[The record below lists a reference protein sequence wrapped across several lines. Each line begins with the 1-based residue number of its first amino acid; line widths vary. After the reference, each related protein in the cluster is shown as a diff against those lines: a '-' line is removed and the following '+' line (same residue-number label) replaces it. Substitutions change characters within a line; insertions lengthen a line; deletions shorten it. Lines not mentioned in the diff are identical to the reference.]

1 MARKTSKM
9 PALTPHEKRMRNT
22 SRKLREALE
31 RLVKGL
37 PTHPALQKR
46 SYRLTVATLAREARV
61 GRNAIYTNHRA
72 MIDELRRASD
82 RKIVPEKLAAW
93 EDKLAQQ
100 RTLIQ
105 VLQIEERRMVT
116 ENAVLL
122 KRILE
127 AETEVERQKRHNAR
141 LIAERDRAVK
151 PVPLARGPK
160 S

>member
-1 MARKTSKM
+1 MARKSSKT
-9 PALTPHEKRMRNT
+9 PTLTPHERRLRNT
-22 SRKLREALE
+22 DRKLRDALE
-31 RLVKGL
+31 RLVKGM
-37 PTHPALQKR
+37 PAHPDLQKR

-61 GRNAIYTNHRA
+61 GRNAIYTNHRS
-72 MIDELRRASD
+72 MINELRCASD
-82 RKIVPEKLAAW
+82 RKIVPEKLEAW

-105 VLQIEERRMVT
+105 VLQIEERRLVT

-122 KRILE
+122 KRVLE
-127 AETEVERQKRHNAR
+127 AKTEVERHKRHNAR

-151 PVPLARGPK
+151 PAPPARGPK

>member
-1 MARKTSKM
+1 
-9 PALTPHEKRMRNT
+9 
-22 SRKLREALE
+22 
-31 RLVKGL
+31 
-37 PTHPALQKR
+37 
-46 SYRLTVATLAREARV
+46 
-61 GRNAIYTNHRA
+61 

-116 ENAVLL
+116 ENAALL

-141 LIAERDRAVK
+141 LIAERDRAAK